1 MPSETEVRIP
11 DIGDFDEVEVI
22 EVLVAPGDVVA
33 VEDSLLTLESDKAS
47 MEIPSPIAGVVK
59 ELKVAVG
66 DHVSEGAVVA
76 VLLDEAGETVAAAEP
91 VADAPSP
98 EEAVQPQASDE
109 AQTPAASQPQPQ
121 PQTGEEVQPPA
132 AQPAPPASKPPVESA
147 PASGEK
153 LPHASPLVR
162 GFAREL
168 GVELSRTQATGP
180 SGRVL
185 MDDVKEQVRS
195 VMAGG
200 EAGGSSIPAIPE
212 VDFSLYGPVE
222 AVKLSKIRRVS
233 ATRLHRSWLNV
244 PHVTQHDEADVT
256 ELEAFRR
263 GHAEDAKARGLRL
276 SPLLFL
282 MKAVVIS
289 LRRFPDLRSSLA
301 PDGQGLIRKNYY
313 HLGIAVDT
321 EEGLVVPVVRDV
333 DQKTIYELAAEVT
346 ELAEQA
352 RERKLAMDAMQG
364 GVFTISSLGGIGGTA
379 FTPIVNAPEV
389 GILGVSRT
397 TTKPLWRKG
406 ADGEGGS
413 FEPRQVLPLSLSYDH
428 RVVDGAVAVR
438 FTTDLVATLSDPVN
452 LLV

>member
-76 VLLDEAGETVAAAEP
+76 VLVDEAGDAVAAAESGADVPAP
-91 VADAPSP
+91 V
-98 EEAVQPQASDE
+98 EEVQPQPEEE
-109 AQTPAASQPQPQ
+109 AQPPVASQPQ

-132 AQPAPPASKPPVESA
+132 VQPAPPASKPPVESA
-147 PASGEK
+147 SAPGEK

-168 GVELSRTQATGP
+168 GVDLSRTLASGP

-200 EAGGSSIPAIPE
+200 EEGGAAIPAIPE

-233 ATRLHRSWLNV
+233 ATRLHRSWLNI

-346 ELAEQA
+346 ALAEQA
-352 RERKLAMDAMQG
+352 RARKLAMDAMQG

-406 ADGEGGS
+406 ADGQGGS

>member
-76 VLLDEAGETVAAAEP
+76 VLVDEAGDAVAAAESGADVPAP
-91 VADAPSP
+91 V
-98 EEAVQPQASDE
+98 EEVQPQPEEE
-109 AQTPAASQPQPQ
+109 AQPPVASQPQ

-132 AQPAPPASKPPVESA
+132 AQPAPPASEPPVESA
-147 PASGEK
+147 SAPGEK

-168 GVELSRTQATGP
+168 GVDLSRTLASGP

-200 EAGGSSIPAIPE
+200 EEGGAAIPAIPE

-233 ATRLHRSWLNV
+233 ATRLHRSWLNI

-346 ELAEQA
+346 ALAEQA
-352 RERKLAMDAMQG
+352 RARKLAMDAMQG

-406 ADGEGGS
+406 ADGQGGS

>member
-1 MPSETEVRIP
+1 M
-11 DIGDFDEVEVI
+11 
-22 EVLVAPGDVVA
+22 
-33 VEDSLLTLESDKAS
+33 
-47 MEIPSPIAGVVK
+47 
-59 ELKVAVG
+59 
-66 DHVSEGAVVA
+66 
-76 VLLDEAGETVAAAEP
+76 
-91 VADAPSP
+91 
-98 EEAVQPQASDE
+98 EAVQPPAASQPQSGE
-109 AQTPAASQPQPQ
+109 ETQPPAASQPQSGEETQPPAASQPQPQ
-121 PQTGEEVQPPA
+121 PQPGEEAQPPA

-147 PASGEK
+147 SGSSEK

-168 GVELSRTQATGP
+168 GVDLSRTQASGP

-200 EAGGSSIPAIPE
+200 EGGGAAIPAIPE

-346 ELAEQA
+346 ALAEQA
-352 RERKLAMDAMQG
+352 RARKLAMDAMQG

-406 ADGEGGS
+406 ADGQGGS